1 MATELPEEP
10 KNRKEQYLA
19 DIAGQDVELPVEP
32 KSREEQYLAY
42 IAENGGG
49 GGGGGTSNFNQLS
62 NRPKYNGAT
71 MTGDTNIPE
80 VKTYTAGSNI
90 TISGNEISAT
100 DTKYTAGTGLN
111 LTGTEFSADTTVLA
125 TQNDLSSKQNTL
137 TAGSNITISDNTIS
151 ATDTTY
157 SAFTGTD
164 GTAAGT
170 AGLVPAPATTD
181 AGKFLKADGTW
192 DTAGGGSGVIELT
205 SADYNANSAN
215 WTDTD
220 PTNFNCIALWKL
232 EPGVYYSTLE
242 NVSGSLLYVSK
253 NNRSGVDPLVLVH
266 KNLAGTYAQL
276 TVIDK
281 SGTQTFDTVNIS
293 TGTSNGHITNIT
305 NDSLVQS
312 TGTSTNAVMSQNAVT
327 SMVFAD
333 PSTRYAV
340 RIGTTGNTGAGSVAL
355 GYGARAQAGDSV
367 AIGAS
372 TDSGYPNA
380 GTVAIGYGA
389 KCTAN
394 GQFDISLSNIQSSEW
409 ATFGYNSSQYR
420 LLTGLYDGQSAHD
433 AATVGQAVGTTETY
447 TIVTSDWS
455 ALSSSSPYTYQAT
468 VTATY
473 TIGNSTVAELLNDS
487 PVDFA
492 TYGFAIGSISSQ
504 SVTIYSIGQPSAS
517 VSLKINYKG

>member
-10 KNRKEQYLA
+10 KSRKEQYLA
-19 DIAGQDVELPVEP
+19 DIAGQDVELPAEP

-62 NRPKYNGAT
+62 NRPKYNGTT
-71 MTGDTNIPE
+71 MTGNTNIPE

-100 DTKYTAGTGLN
+100 DTTYSAGTGLD
-111 LTGTEFSADTTVLA
+111 LTGTSFSVDYTDTQA
-125 TQNDLSSKQNTL
+125 KL
-137 TAGSNITISDNTIS
+137 TAGSNITIDANNEIS

-192 DTAGGGSGVIELT
+192 DTAGGSSV
-205 SADYNANSAN
+205 
-215 WTDTD
+215 
-220 PTNFNCIALWKL
+220 
-232 EPGVYYSTLE
+232 
-242 NVSGSLLYVSK
+242 
-253 NNRSGVDPLVLVH
+253 
-266 KNLAGTYAQL
+266 
-276 TVIDK
+276 TVV
-281 SGTQTFDTVNIS
+281 QT
-293 TGTSNGHITNIT
+293 
-305 NDSLVQS
+305 
-312 TGTSTNAVMSQNAVT
+312 TGTSTTDVMSQKAVT
-327 SMVFAD
+327 DIVFAD
-333 PSTRYAV
+333 TGKTKVKIGDNSTSTGGNSIA
-340 RIGTTGNTGAGSVAL
+340 IGTGASSQAAATIAIGQLSSASGTNSSAIAIGNQAAATASGA
-355 GYGARAQAGDSV
+355 V
-367 AIGAS
+367 AIGVSAS
-372 TDSGYPNA
+372 
-380 GTVAIGYGA
+380 
-389 KCTAN
+389 AN
-394 GQFDISLSNIQSSEW
+394 TIGQFDIGSRLTW
-409 ATFGYNSSQYR
+409 AGYNSSNYR
-420 LLTGLYDGQSAHD
+420 LLTGLYDPQSAHD
-433 AATVGQAVGTTETY
+433 AATKGYVDGTTETY
-447 TIVTSDWS
+447 TIATSDWS

-473 TIGNSTVAELLNDS
+473 TIGNSTIAELLNDS